1 MAGLIADSVVIYT
14 IPCDYGNISDGGAQ
28 RSDTLRFQRSINLR
42 SGDTLTYHYLRVH
55 GIQKNSFEYATF

>member
-14 IPCDYGNISDGGAQ
+14 IPCDYGNISDVGAQ
-28 RSDTLRFQRSINLR
+28 HSDTLRFQRSINSR

-55 GIQKNSFEYATF
+55 GIRKNSFEHATF